1 MIGVILCTH
10 SDFAQGLKNAVE
22 MIAGKQDNFNHICF
36 MNGDD
41 AEELSERIGTLAQPY
56 IDQQQP
62 YCVITDMFAATPFN
76 AALRFTAENGG
87 YVVTGANLPLLLEIL
102 MTRDSFDGNDL
113 HLFLNN
119 VLSSVKESMQVINA
133 KEMFE
138 QS

>member
-1 MIGVILCTH
+1 MIGVIVCTH

-22 MIAGKQDNFNHICF
+22 MIAGKQDNFDSICF

-41 AEELSERIGTLAQPY
+41 AEELSERIADLAKKY
-56 IDQQQP
+56 KNENQP
-62 YCVITDMFAATPFN
+62 YCIITDMFAATPFN
-76 AALRFTAENGG
+76 AALRFNAENGG
-87 YVVTGANLPLLLEIL
+87 YVLTGANLPLLLEIL
-102 MTRDSFDGNDL
+102 MTRDSFEGDDL
-113 HLFLNN
+113 QLFLNN

>member
-22 MIAGKQDNFNHICF
+22 MIAGKQENFDSLCF

-41 AEELSERIGTLAQPY
+41 AEELSERIGELAQPY

-76 AALRFTAENGG
+76 SALRFTAENGG
-87 YVVTGANLPLLLEIL
+87 FVLTGANLPLLLEIL
-102 MTRDSFDGNDL
+102 MTRDSFEGDDL
-113 HLFLNN
+113 QLFLNN

>member
-1 MIGVILCTH
+1 MIGVIICTH

-22 MIAGKQDNFNHICF
+22 MIAGKQDAFDHICF

-41 AEELSERIGTLAQPY
+41 AEELSEKIGAFAQPY
-56 IDQQQP
+56 IDHHQP

-76 AALRFTAENGG
+76 AALRFAAENGG
-87 YVVTGANLPLLLEIL
+87 FVVTGANLPLLLEIL
-102 MTRDSFDGNDL
+102 MTRDSFEGDDL

-138 QS
+138 